1 MLGEFTKREF
11 RILLV
16 NMKLSCKKAVALLGL
31 AAFAQN
37 KGCIVICD
45 LQGINPIVF
54 LGPTNHEENGRE
66 GPKHAPTDETNG
78 GINDVGPPDVRRSVD
93 STSDKLRGTAWH
105 SMAGLTLRPKKEFIS
120 VAASYQQL
128 GLIHHLLPA
137 WNASLPLQ
145 A

>member
-105 SMAGLTLRPKKEFIS
+105 SRMNFWPGSSWKDQDETS
-120 VAASYQQL
+120 VWRFRKDLFQTS
-128 GLIHHLLPA
+128 
-137 WNASLPLQ
+137 
-145 A
+145 